1 MTKFAVKNKSTVV
14 LRRYASAI
22 AGLRSAAPFI
32 GRQVAESAA
41 VGLRH
46 MTLSEE
52 AKDQI
57 IDMMNHEPDQKL
69 RAREMPTVDAAHLLR
84 SATKN

>member
-1 MTKFAVKNKSTVV
+1 MSSTT
-14 LRRYASAI
+14 
-22 AGLRSAAPFI
+22 PFF

-57 IDMMNHEPDQKL
+57 IDMLNREPNQKL
-69 RAREMPTVDAAHLLR
+69 PAREMPIADLSHLLR
-84 SATKN
+84 DAIEN